1 MYKED
6 TTIKLDEQEVSSEEV
21 MTKFDK
27 ESKFRRLSGTPAK
40 IVFVIAVAWSVFQLY
55 TGLFGTFPSTLQRAP
70 HVGAAMVLAY
80 LLYPMNGKPSD
91 KIPFYDYILA
101 ALAFACSAYHI
112 VFYDQL
118 LLRAGRFTTADM
130 VISALAILL
139 LLEAA
144 RRVAGL
150 VIVCVGSVFL
160 LYALFGNYLPFPQRH
175 DAEAVSLPG
184 MAGNRRNP
192 GFANLRFLVVY
203 FPVSG
208 LCHIFEGQRRGRLDD
223 RAGHGRLRRKCGR
236 SCESS
241 CCSQRFAGYHKRQ
254 LGGEY
259 GKHRFDYNPVDEKIR
274 L

>member
-1 MYKED
+1 
-6 TTIKLDEQEVSSEEV
+6 
-21 MTKFDK
+21 
-27 ESKFRRLSGTPAK
+27 
-40 IVFVIAVAWSVFQLY
+40 
-55 TGLFGTFPSTLQRAP
+55 
-70 HVGAAMVLAY
+70 MVLAY

-160 LYALFGNYLPFPQRH
+160 LYALFGNYLP
-175 DAEAVSLPG
+175 G
-184 MAGNRRNP
+184 
-192 GFANLRFLVVY
+192 NLRFLVVY

-208 LCHIFEGQRRGRLDD
+208 LCHIFEGQRRGRMDD

>member
-144 RRVAGL
+144 RCRQRVPFICPVRQLPSG
-150 VIVCVGSVFL
+150 
-160 LYALFGNYLPFPQRH
+160 LPFPQRH

-236 SCESS
+236 TCESS